1 MPEKEME
8 IESGQISRRQFLKG
22 AGIIVGGTAV
32 GSAFLLSAC
41 GGGDATVTQTT
52 TATQTVTTTAGGS
65 TQTVT
70 TTAGGS
76 TQTVTTT
83 AAGMTKYVCPFD
95 NQEFDTLAALRAHL
109 EAEHLEGAAA
119 EGLVMLDINGETF
132 GVISKPNW
140 TLAYVLREKLG
151 FTGAKVA
158 CEKGDCGVCTVIMN
172 GRPVLS
178 CLVLAVEA
186 NGASI
191 ETIEGLAKGGNMT
204 PLQLA
209 FIEHDGMQCGFCTP
223 AQIMNG
229 KAILDKVSNPTED
242 QVREHMAGTL
252 CRCGAQPNIIKA
264 ILQAAG

>member
-1 MPEKEME
+1 MPEKEKE
-8 IESGQISRRQFLKG
+8 IESGQISRRQFIKG

-41 GGGDATVTQTT
+41 GGGDGTTTTVTRTT
-52 TATQTVTTTAGGS
+52 TATQTQTA

-109 EAEHLEGAAA
+109 EAEHLDGEAA
-119 EGLVMLDINGETF
+119 EGLVMLNINGSDY

-209 FIEHDGMQCGFCTP
+209 FIENDGMQCGFCTP
-223 AQIMNG
+223 AQIMTG

-252 CRCGAQPNIIKA
+252 CRCGAHPNIIKA

>member
-1 MPEKEME
+1 MPEKEKE
-8 IESGQISRRQFLKG
+8 IESGQISRRQFIKG
-22 AGIIVGGTAV
+22 AGIVVGGTAV

-41 GGGDATVTQTT
+41 GGGDGTTTTVTRTT
-52 TATQTVTTTAGGS
+52 TATQTQTA

-109 EAEHLEGAAA
+109 EAEHLDGEAA
-119 EGLVMLDINGETF
+119 EGLVMLNINGSDY

-209 FIEHDGMQCGFCTP
+209 FIENDGMQCGFCTP
-223 AQIMNG
+223 AQIMTG

-252 CRCGAQPNIIKA
+252 CRCGAHPNIIKA